1 MESGALCKLKLA
13 HFHGNRGFCGARA
26 FGLVLCEW
34 LQLAQAMLLFV
45 H

>member
-13 HFHGNRGFCGARA
+13 HFYGNRGIGCAWA

-34 LQLAQAMLLFV
+34 LQLAKAMLLFV